1 MYAENTVLVV
11 GQAKPSREDAIYNL
25 HGEFYIS
32 LVVERDTGRILDV
45 DCNTILSV
53 TKNFVASM
61 FVGKNLRTDTEVLER
76 EIKERYFALTQKPL
90 IACMKDAHNRYM
102 MACQGPRQG
111 GGEPG
116 WIRLA
121 FSPAGK
127 TTGEFSGRRSQGR
140 GIRLFTARNA
150 GFTPGAQAAYSDR
163 NRRCSEVVHDSQA
176 GSQSFMLFLPYD
188 GGETEALS
196 DLSFQVQTGEF
207 LAVVGPSGCGKPHC
221 CP

>member
-102 MACQGPRQG
+102 MACQGPR
-111 GGEPG
+111 ERPPG
-116 WIRLA
+116 SFLA
-121 FSPAGK
+121 AGPGPGHPA
-127 TTGEFSGRRSQGR
+127 
-140 GIRLFTARNA
+140 FTAR
-150 GFTPGAQAAYSDR
+150 TSDHR
-163 NRRCSEVVHDSQA
+163 DSF
-176 GSQSFMLFLPYD
+176 SSSSTVLRK
-188 GGETEALS
+188 S
-196 DLSFQVQTGEF
+196 
-207 LAVVGPSGCGKPHC
+207 
-221 CP
+221 